1 MRVEGYGYLWWFWA
15 VGGYNK
21 KGSNKL
27 LLNTY
32 INTLMQREIPTRS
45 RFSSLE
51 NVCNQITEPNKLQE
65 ITGKNELLYQLE
77 TTKGGYIP
85 QNSAN

>member
-45 RFSSLE
+45 RFATLIKGGKFNLKQQTKLQAKPSSLE
-51 NVCNQITEPNKLQE
+51 
-65 ITGKNELLYQLE
+65 
-77 TTKGGYIP
+77 
-85 QNSAN
+85 